1 MKSCPSNLLSMRM
14 DRVVMQAHD
23 IAYLVEDPGEHLLG
37 LFDDVDTAGYHLK
50 CGMPHLPP
58 ESGKELSPPP

>member
-1 MKSCPSNLLSMRM
+1 
-14 DRVVMQAHD
+14 MQAHD